1 MPKEIEG
8 GQLDMGCEDFANPPD
23 IEDRRVFARRAGPTL
38 AAQFASEIAA
48 LQWMHVL
55 LAGM

>member
-1 MPKEIEG
+1 
-8 GQLDMGCEDFANPPD
+8 MGCEDFANPPD